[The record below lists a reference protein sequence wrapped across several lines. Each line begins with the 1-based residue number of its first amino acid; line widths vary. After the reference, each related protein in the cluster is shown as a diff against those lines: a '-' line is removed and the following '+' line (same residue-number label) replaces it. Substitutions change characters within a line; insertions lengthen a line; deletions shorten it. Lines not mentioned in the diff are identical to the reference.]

1 MKNNFELTTVLLDEL
16 TRVLKSLNL
25 WQTQQP
31 NKAELSSSTPFCCD
45 TLAFEQWLQFIFIPK
60 LTIMINEQQSLP
72 ANISLT
78 PMAEES
84 FKHLAV
90 NTKSLLDV
98 IQKID
103 KTLTEQGKSQVSD
116 MKKPTVGIELTTDV
130 NEDSNLDINE
140 DVDPEKPVLN
150 ILYQDEF
157 MVAVNKPAGLFVHRS
172 YMDKDE
178 IYFALQLVRDQV
190 GQYVYPVHRLDRP
203 TSGVLLFALT
213 KEVATKLSKAFANK
227 SSQAGFKSELKV
239 QTEVQVNTQV
249 DQQGKV
255 EEFTVDQNI
264 DGSDLAM
271 VKTYYA
277 LARGHLAVPTDLI
290 DHPLKEKLDK
300 LGDKNVS
307 RDKPAQSAQSYY
319 QVKQQG
325 SLPIKVGKFD
335 SVRYSL
341 IEVRPITGRRHQIR
355 RHLAHL
361 RHPILGDINYGD
373 NKQNPFFIEHF
384 GFKRLMLI
392 AKSLEFNHPISKQR
406 IKISAPF
413 DEQWQQIFTTFEWS
427 IT

>member
-1 MKNNFELTTVLLDEL
+1 MNNID
-16 TRVLKSLNL
+16 N
-25 WQTQQP
+25 
-31 NKAELSSSTPFCCD
+31 A
-45 TLAFEQWLQFIFIPK
+45 TLEVAI
-60 LTIMINEQQSLP
+60 
-72 ANISLT
+72 A
-78 PMAEES
+78 A
-84 FKHLAV
+84 
-90 NTKSLLDV
+90 D
-98 IQKID
+98 
-103 KTLTEQGKSQVSD
+103 
-116 MKKPTVGIELTTDV
+116 IE
-130 NEDSNLDINE
+130 
-140 DVDPEKPVLN
+140 PEKPVLN

-157 MVAVNKPAGLFVHRS
+157 MVAVDKPAGLFVHRS
-172 YMDKDE
+172 YMDRDE

-213 KEVATKLSKAFANK
+213 KEVATKLSEAFANK
-227 SSQAGFKSELKV
+227 SSQAEFKSDTELTGKV
-239 QTEVQVNTQV
+239 QDNTLTAQRDQEYQVKGLTL
-249 DQQGKV
+249 DK
-255 EEFTVDQNI
+255 NI

-277 LARGHLAVPTDLI
+277 LARGHLVVPADLI

-319 QVKQQG
+319 QVKQQA

-341 IEVRPITGRRHQIR
+341 IQVRPITGRRHQIR

-361 RHPILGDINYGD
+361 RHPIIGDINYGD

-392 AKSLEFNHPISKQR
+392 AKSLEFNHPISNER

-413 DEQWQQIFTTFEWS
+413 DEQWQQVFDTCQWPLI
-427 IT
+427 